1 MLGKFLQIMTI
12 FVEDLRVRFDGTFLV
27 LYEAYLINVAQLFQ
41 CCGKGELNSGKH
53 KIVPGGIDILA
64 SMCQWDRRT
73 IRITA

>member
-12 FVEDLRVRFDGTFLV
+12 FVVDLRVMFGQKFLV
-27 LYEAYLINVAQLFQ
+27 SREVYLINVAQLFQ
-41 CCGKGELNSGKH
+41 CCGKGELNSRTH

-64 SMCQWDRRT
+64 SVCQCDRRT